1 MEKYKQIMILDGAM
15 GTELQAAGLPLGGVP
30 EVWNI
35 EHPDKVTEIHRR
47 YIEAGSQVVY
57 ANTFGAN
64 RLKMAKTGY
73 SVQTLIVA
81 AIGNA
86 RAAVIEAGRPD
97 TKVALDIGPIGRLIS
112 PLGDLAFEEAYDIF
126 AEEVRAA
133 KGADMIVIETMTDL
147 YEAKAAVLAARSIA
161 TEA

>member
-1 MEKYKQIMILDGAM
+1 MSNYPEILILDGAM

-35 EHPDKVTEIHRR
+35 EHPEKVTEIHRR

-73 SVQTLIVA
+73 PLQALIVA

-86 RAAVIEAGRPD
+86 RAAVLQSGKAA
-97 TKVALDIGPIGRLIS
+97 KVALDIG
-112 PLGDLAFEEAYDIF
+112 
-126 AEEVRAA
+126 
-133 KGADMIVIETMTDL
+133 
-147 YEAKAAVLAARSIA
+147 
-161 TEA
+161 